1 VSSTTVGAGD
11 GGRTLLAM
19 VSSRDTRSE
28 DTLCAATVNAL
39 MSFQSSCIVLFDGV
53 GGWRSAA
60 RFGPAVAP
68 DPVAFL
74 AMGVACGIPMSALVA
89 LAAGRSE
96 GGIAGRWVL
105 AGGMLWIRKVCMLGG

>member
-68 DPVAFL
+68 DPVASL

-105 AGGMLWIRKVCMLGG
+105 AGGTLWIRKVCMLGG